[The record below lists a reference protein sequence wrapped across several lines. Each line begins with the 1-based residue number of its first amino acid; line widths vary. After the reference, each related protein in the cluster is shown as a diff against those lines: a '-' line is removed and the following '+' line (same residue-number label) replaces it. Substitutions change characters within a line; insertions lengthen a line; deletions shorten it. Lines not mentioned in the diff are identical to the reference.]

1 MDSPAHDVRGLLR
14 AHGIRP
20 KKDLGQNF
28 LVNESYL
35 RGIVQAAVLQKDD
48 EVLEIGAGIGT
59 LTRHLALAAG
69 RVCAVEIDE
78 RLFPLL
84 ENQTSSFN
92 NVILV
97 KGDILQTPLKDLVTQ
112 PGYKVVAN
120 IPYYLTSNLVRYLL
134 ESPVRP
140 AALTLTMQKEVAE
153 RICADAGR
161 LSLLALSVQVFG
173 SPRIALEIPAIAFYP
188 PPKVDSAT
196 LAVDLFEQP
205 LIQLEKMDL
214 FFRLIKAGFAQ
225 KRKMLRNTLSAGLA
239 MESGQ
244 VQNLLHQANID
255 PRRRAQTMTLEE
267 WRRLVDVFENA
278 RLMNARR

>member
-1 MDSPAHDVRGLLR
+1 MVAPSHDVRGLLK
-14 AHGIRP
+14 AHGIRL

-28 LVNESYL
+28 LVEESYL
-35 RGIVQAAVLQKDD
+35 RGIVQAARLQKDD

-84 ENQTSSFN
+84 ENQTQFLTN
-92 NVILV
+92 IVLV
-97 KGDILQTPLKDLVTQ
+97 KGDIMRTPIEELVAR

-134 ESPVRP
+134 ESHVRP

-153 RICADAGR
+153 RICADPGR

-173 SPRIALEIPAIAFYP
+173 NPRIALDIPARAFYP

-196 LAVDLFEQP
+196 LAVDLFELP
-205 LIQLEKMDL
+205 LIPGEKMGV
-214 FFRLIKAGFAQ
+214 FFRLIKAAFGQ
-225 KRKMLRNTLSAGLA
+225 KRKMLHNTLSAGLG
-239 MESGQ
+239 MESVR
-244 VQNLLHQANID
+244 VQNMLRQANID
-255 PRRRAQTMTLEE
+255 PRRRAQTVTLEE
-267 WRRLVDVFENA
+267 WRWLVDVYENA
-278 RLMNARR
+278 